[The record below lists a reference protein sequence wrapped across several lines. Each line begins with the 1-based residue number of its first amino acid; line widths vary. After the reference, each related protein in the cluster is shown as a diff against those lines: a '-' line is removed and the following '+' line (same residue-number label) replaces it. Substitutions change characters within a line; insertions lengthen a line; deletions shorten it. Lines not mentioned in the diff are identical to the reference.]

1 VSVLAIVILVV
12 AVLLVILFIGGLI
25 VSTRHRKVSDA
36 HFRERIAQA
45 DRDLAT
51 AAAEDRGWDRAVL
64 DDAVRKAWAQRQG
77 AAPIASIALVSV
89 RDLPG
94 TDDDEAT
101 FQVISGGTPFE
112 VVLSRTGNLWS

>member
-12 AVLLVILFIGGLI
+12 AVLLVILFVGGLI
-25 VSTRHRKVSDA
+25 VSSRHHKVSEA
-36 HFRERIAQA
+36 HFRERVAQA

-64 DDAVRKAWAQRQG
+64 DDAVRRTWAQRQG
-77 AAPIASIALVSV
+77 AAPIDSVALVSV

-101 FQVISGGTPFE
+101 FQIISGATPFE
-112 VVLSRTGNLWS
+112 LVLSRTGDLWS